1 MNRKRTAL
9 SVAATGTAA
18 GVVGLVLLAAPAG
31 AGAAPPA
38 LPPVS
43 PEALVQSVL
52 TTKVPAF
59 AGTVQVKQN
68 LGLPLPILPTG
79 GADGAAAR
87 VYTDG
92 AGKFR
97 LSLDKRMSE
106 TTVVGDGG
114 TVWIWDSADRSVR
127 KIPHDANADTPKVPE
142 QLADPSNAAAKL
154 VAAMQADSN
163 VAVDGTSTVAGR
175 PVYQLLLTPKPT
187 EKTLLREVR
196 VAIDSELR
204 VPLRLEVLANGQAD
218 PALDIAFSEFTPG
231 TQDASLFQFT
241 PPAGAKVTETK
252 PGDKIDPKA
261 ASDLFAQLNPQL
273 VGTGWDTVVVAKIP
287 ADLLSGAMGGKTDG
301 PNAMNLIRQ
310 IAKPVNG
317 SFGQG
322 WVIST
327 KVATVLITS
336 DGRAAI
342 GAVPQQVLI
351 DALGHV
357 K

>member
-18 GVVGLVLLAAPAG
+18 GVVGLVLLASPAG
-31 AGAAPPA
+31 AGSAPPA

-87 VYTDG
+87 VFTDG

-97 LSLDKRMSE
+97 VSLDKRMSE
-106 TTVVGDGG
+106 TTITGDGS

-127 KIPHDANADTPKVPE
+127 KIPHDQADATKVPG

-154 VAAMQADSN
+154 VSAMQADSN

-218 PALDIAFSEFTPG
+218 PALDIAFSEFKPG

-241 PPAGAKVTETK
+241 PPAGAKVTESK

-261 ASDLFAQLNPQL
+261 ATDLFAQLDPQV
-273 VGTGWDTVVVAKIP
+273 VGTGWDTVLVAKIP
-287 ADLLSGAMGGKTDG
+287 ANVLSGSGGGKADG
-301 PNAMNLIRQ
+301 PNAMNLLRQ

-327 KVATVLITS
+327 KVATALITA